1 MSGNGFSLI
10 DQKGLSEPVTKLVD
24 TVSSGV
30 GILYEPTRIRRKAR
44 AEADAAII
52 LARGDE
58 KVQEVNLRAAERLAS
73 NELRRQENIESIVVQ
88 AVEALPDKV
97 SGESVDE
104 DWVAQ
109 FFNYSQDIS
118 DKQMQAV
125 WAKILAGEVAKPNTF
140 SLRTLHLV
148 RHLRQTATTE
158 FRSFCS
164 YTFAKPTPH

>member
-58 KVQEVNLRAAERLAS
+58 KFKKLTCVQLSGLLATNCAARKTLNL
-73 NELRRQENIESIVVQ
+73 
-88 AVEALPDKV
+88 
-97 SGESVDE
+97 
-104 DWVAQ
+104 
-109 FFNYSQDIS
+109 
-118 DKQMQAV
+118 
-125 WAKILAGEVAKPNTF
+125 
-140 SLRTLHLV
+140 
-148 RHLRQTATTE
+148 
-158 FRSFCS
+158 
-164 YTFAKPTPH
+164 